1 MSRLA
6 YAAIQ
11 GTAPWHR
18 KFLAI
23 PEQKRLAAFGFWAA
37 TIAYC
42 ELHRNDGQLHDAHLV
57 AIFPCNE
64 AQRECIVG
72 LLVDVGLFDRT
83 DEGVDVHD
91 YLEHN
96 RSAAQIEAARQ
107 AMSEGGKNK
116 PPRKPPRSRQ
126 RYLPNL
132 PCQALRRERARAARS
147 EKSLSPRRASFVV
160 GAKARAPSRRMV
172 VLPAVQRKR
181 DD

>member
-116 PPRKPPRSRQ
+116 PPKPKGKPPKVPSEGT
-126 RYLPNL
+126 LPSS
-132 PCQALRRERARAARS
+132 PERESQSSEEREELEP
-147 EKSLSPRRASFVV
+147 EKSELCGWCKGLGTDDADGCIEC
-160 GAKARAPSRRMV
+160 GAKP
-172 VLPAVQRKR
+172 R
-181 DD
+181 DE

>member
-116 PPRKPPRSRQ
+116 PPRKPPKKPPKVPSEPT
-126 RYLPNL
+126 LPS
-132 PCQALRRERARAARS
+132 PPERESQSSEEREELEP
-147 EKSLSPRRASFVV
+147 EKSELCGWCKGKGTEQEDGCPTC
-160 GAKARAPSRRMV
+160 GAKEA
-172 VLPAVQRKR
+172 
-181 DD
+181 